1 VWVNNYRSTSY
12 TTPFGGYKDSGIGR
26 EGGVEAVKEYLET
39 KSVWISSD
47 LDMPD
52 PFIRKY

>member
-1 VWVNNYRSTSY
+1 M
-12 TTPFGGYKDSGIGR
+12 TPFGGYKDSGIGR
-26 EGGVEAVKEYLET
+26 ECGMDVVREYMEV

-47 LDMPD
+47 LEMPD

>member
-1 VWVNNYRSTSY
+1 
-12 TTPFGGYKDSGIGR
+12 
-26 EGGVEAVKEYLET
+26 VEAVKEFLET
-39 KSVWISSD
+39 KSVWISTE

>member
-1 VWVNNYRSTSY
+1 V
-12 TTPFGGYKDSGIGR
+12 IGR
-26 EGGVEAVKEYLET
+26 EGGVDAVKDYLEV

-47 LDMPD
+47 LKMPD